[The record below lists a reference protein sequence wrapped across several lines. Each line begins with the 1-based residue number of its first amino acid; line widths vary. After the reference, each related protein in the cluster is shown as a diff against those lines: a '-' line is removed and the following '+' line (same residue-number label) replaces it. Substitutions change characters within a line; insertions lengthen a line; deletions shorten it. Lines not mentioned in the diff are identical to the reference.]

1 MANENDELQRM
12 QREERE
18 RIGLPSGGRQIEIQ
32 PVELSCKVCGRGI
45 PRPVT
50 FDCIPQAVAEWNRM
64 AGKPPRFTCVA
75 CRDADRQRRR
85 QEAQDA
91 ARRARQAELESI
103 RADLP
108 SALGRCGVPEHW
120 RHASLDLCP
129 DLPPSLIDLAR
140 RWADS
145 PLGIIYLHG
154 PPGAG
159 KTYLAVAML
168 VHALAAGN
176 LAPADCRYVGER
188 DFLDELKSCFD
199 AGTAPVS
206 SRSLPPSH
214 PRRAGL
220 LLYDDMGAAR
230 QTDWTRGEI
239 ADLIASRHAADLPTI
254 VTANVSPDSLALA
267 IDGRVASR
275 IAEYRMMLEFPT
287 VDLRAKGTVR
297 P

>member
-1 MANENDELQRM
+1 MASEDDELQRT
-12 QREERE
+12 QREKHEP
-18 RIGLPSGGRQIEIQ
+18 IGLPSKVWPAEIQ
-32 PVELSCKVCGRGI
+32 PVELPCKICGRGI

-50 FDCIPQAVAEWNRM
+50 FDCTPQAVAEWNRM
-64 AGKPPRFTCVA
+64 AGQTPRFTCAA

-91 ARRARQAELESI
+91 ARRARQAELESV

-108 SALGRCGVPEHW
+108 SALAGCGVPEHW
-120 RHASLDLCP
+120 RHASLDCCP
-129 DLPPSLIDLAR
+129 DLPPALIDLAR
-140 RWADS
+140 RWAES
-145 PLGIIYLHG
+145 PFGIIYLHG

-168 VHALAAGN
+168 AHALAAG
-176 LAPADCRYVGER
+176 LVEPAACRYVGER
-188 DFLDELKSCFD
+188 DFLDELKASFD
-199 AGTAPVS
+199 SGTAPVS

-239 ADLIASRHAADLPTI
+239 ADLIAARHAADLPTI
-254 VTANVSPDSLALA
+254 VTANVSPDGLALA

-275 IAEYRMMLEFPT
+275 LAEYRMMLEFPT